1 MPPPSPILQHLKD
14 SEARESGERVPRQV
28 RSQTPQA
35 PPPTEW
41 VQAPPAVQAQGGL
54 VRRRDELGQL
64 LQVGA
69 VGVTEGWFTPKC
81 HAAWEPLEAAW
92 EVRLTWWIRRP
103 SELGVGGEST
113 GQVILGVGRGDF
125 ALKLLRDW
133 SSAHGLWGDPARE
146 SRWLGPDRPD
156 QTQKGR
162 YDINGTC
169 SLTGQCPKTP
179 KNT

>member
-69 VGVTEGWFTPKC
+69 VGVTEGPNATRLGSHSKR
-81 HAAWEPLEAAW
+81 LG
-92 EVRLTWWIRRP
+92 RLTWWIRRP